1 MKRSSVARCIAL
13 ALILVFAACATRPAP
28 NFRGRWKPVN
38 RLAEAPVA
46 IPLNESYV
54 YSVGAMDRTLKGL
67 LTRWAQGSKRT
78 LSYLHPNDYT
88 LYTQVAGVNTFSLE
102 QAVAELNAA
111 YAPYQ
116 VQITLEAG
124 QITVRNAGGGV
135 AAGSTP

>member
-1 MKRSSVARCIAL
+1 MKRFSIARWIAL
-13 ALILVFAACATRPAP
+13 ALILVLAACATRPAP

-38 RLAEAPVA
+38 RLAETPVA
-46 IPLNESYV
+46 IPLNQSYA

-88 LYTQVAGVNTFSLE
+88 LYTQVASVNTFSLE

-111 YAPYQ
+111 YAPYG

-124 QITVRNAGGGV
+124 QITVRNAGSV